1 MAAHDHSDDVSGP
14 TDARARAQKRYEV
27 QKPRD
32 GRLAGQTPSLDGR
45 VPGRPRNLA
54 AHQ

>member
-1 MAAHDHSDDVSGP
+1 MAAHDRSDDVSGP

-27 QKPRD
+27 QKPRG
-32 GRLAGQTPSLDGR
+32 GRLTGQTPSLDGR